1 MTKRTISFLATLA
14 VTVWCGVTSAWAQG
28 SPDMV
33 WEVPTPGGLANS
45 VVGVGWAPGSV
56 GHVAMGST
64 DRWLRARQ
72 ASDGALIYSILG
84 PQHSRGGDQTIYSND
99 GMLLA
104 VHSIDKGLDYRV
116 YRVADGV
123 WLGTIL
129 VSFDSNGLVQ
139 FTPDAQLQASIP
151 GGKIMARFRLEE
163 FNVVFTIGSG
173 YRTTTTTF
181 NFSPRGIYQS
191 IAAKGDITIK
201 LRKDASV
208 VSSFQGGAVHGSTP
222 MNFSPDGNSI
232 AAWDGD
238 SNQTT
243 LWRVS
248 DGSVLMQFPDA
259 VPEEGISA
267 IRFSPDGTRLITTG
281 YLAINPT
288 GTWEQFGIIRF
299 WRVADGVMRHQ
310 FDQHTGIG
318 VTSPIAWSPDASQF
332 VYGTYEGTVAVANT
346 PAP

>member
-1 MTKRTISFLATLA
+1 MTKRTISFLAALA
-14 VTVWCGVTSAWAQG
+14 VTVWCGFTSALAQG
-28 SPDMV
+28 APDVV
-33 WEVPTPGGLANS
+33 WEVPNPNGLANS
-45 VVGVGWAPGSV
+45 IVGVGWAPGSV
-56 GHVAMGST
+56 GQVAMGST

-72 ASDGALIYSILG
+72 AADGTLVYSILG

-99 GMLLA
+99 GLLLA
-104 VHSIDKGLDYRV
+104 VHSLNKGLDYRV
-116 YRVADGV
+116 YRTADGV
-123 WLGTIL
+123 FLGTI
-129 VSFDSNGLVQ
+129 VVTFDANNIVQ
-139 FTPDAQLQASIP
+139 FTPDAQLVASIP

-163 FNVVFTIGSG
+163 FNVVFTVGEG
-173 YRTTTTTF
+173 YRLTTATF
-181 NFSPRGIYQS
+181 NFSPKGVYQS
-191 IAAKGDITIK
+191 IISKGDITIK
-201 LRKDASV
+201 SRKDGAV
-208 VSSFQGGAVHGSTP
+208 VSTFRGGAVRGSTP
-222 MNFSPDGNSI
+222 ANFTPDGSAI
-232 AAWDGD
+232 ATWDGD

-248 DGSVLMQFPDA
+248 DGMVLMQFPDA

-267 IRFSPDGTRLITTG
+267 IRFSPDGTRLVTTG

-288 GTWEQFGIIRF
+288 GSWEQFGIIRF

-332 VYGTYEGTVAVANT
+332 IYGTYEGTVAVANT